1 MEEKNTT
8 MGTTETM
15 EDYKEAL
22 EASYRRI
29 RPGDIVTGTVI
40 DVNDQDV
47 TIDFN
52 YYAPGRIPVTE
63 LSDDPTYHVLENVAV
78 GDTLTAT
85 VVKTDDGAGNMLLSC
100 KDAAEELA
108 WDKLQEAQKTK
119 KVYHVK
125 VAGAV
130 NGGCVAYVE
139 GVRGFIP
146 ASKLALEYVEEPADY
161 LNKELDVQVISVDEG
176 AKRVVLSAKELLL
189 AKVMEEKNKKIN
201 KYTVGT
207 VMEGT
212 VEQLKDYG
220 AFVNIGDGI
229 TGLVHIS
236 QISDRRLKHPSQV
249 LKEGDKVKVKI
260 IKIENNK
267 ISLSIREAAELTS
280 REVEEEGPAEYEDNG
295 AAATGL
301 GALLTLYFSEGQ
313 ACQPRAISRILEAQT
328 VCTIRNTPIRL
339 KQFLVTAFTKKS
351 QRSFLGFIETK
362 CCFQMHS
369 QMQRTKRL
377 QGWSSREN

>member
-47 TIDFN
+47 TIDFD

-280 REVEEEGPAEYEDNG
+280 REVEEEGQAEYEDNG

-301 GALLTLYFSEGQ
+301 GALL
-313 ACQPRAISRILEAQT
+313 
-328 VCTIRNTPIRL
+328 
-339 KQFLVTAFTKKS
+339 K
-351 QRSFLGFIETK
+351 GFK
-362 CCFQMHS
+362 
-369 QMQRTKRL
+369 L
-377 QGWSSREN
+377 N

>member
-176 AKRVVLSAKELLL
+176 AKRVVLSAKELLW

-301 GALLTLYFSEGQ
+301 GALL
-313 ACQPRAISRILEAQT
+313 
-328 VCTIRNTPIRL
+328 
-339 KQFLVTAFTKKS
+339 K
-351 QRSFLGFIETK
+351 GFK
-362 CCFQMHS
+362 
-369 QMQRTKRL
+369 L
-377 QGWSSREN
+377 N

>member
-119 KVYHVK
+119 KGYHVK

-176 AKRVVLSAKELLL
+176 AKRVVMSAKELLL

-301 GALLTLYFSEGQ
+301 GALL
-313 ACQPRAISRILEAQT
+313 
-328 VCTIRNTPIRL
+328 
-339 KQFLVTAFTKKS
+339 K
-351 QRSFLGFIETK
+351 GFK
-362 CCFQMHS
+362 
-369 QMQRTKRL
+369 L
-377 QGWSSREN
+377 N

>member
-295 AAATGL
+295 AAATGR
-301 GALLTLYFSEGQ
+301 GALL
-313 ACQPRAISRILEAQT
+313 
-328 VCTIRNTPIRL
+328 
-339 KQFLVTAFTKKS
+339 K
-351 QRSFLGFIETK
+351 GFK
-362 CCFQMHS
+362 
-369 QMQRTKRL
+369 L
-377 QGWSSREN
+377 N

>member
-63 LSDDPTYHVLENVAV
+63 LSDDPTYHVLENVSV

-161 LNKELDVQVISVDEG
+161 LNKELDVQVISVDEE

-301 GALLTLYFSEGQ
+301 GALL
-313 ACQPRAISRILEAQT
+313 
-328 VCTIRNTPIRL
+328 
-339 KQFLVTAFTKKS
+339 K
-351 QRSFLGFIETK
+351 GFK
-362 CCFQMHS
+362 
-369 QMQRTKRL
+369 
-377 QGWSSREN
+377 

>member
-130 NGGCVAYVE
+130 NGGCVA
-139 GVRGFIP
+139 
-146 ASKLALEYVEEPADY
+146 YVEEPADY

-301 GALLTLYFSEGQ
+301 GALL
-313 ACQPRAISRILEAQT
+313 
-328 VCTIRNTPIRL
+328 
-339 KQFLVTAFTKKS
+339 K
-351 QRSFLGFIETK
+351 GFK
-362 CCFQMHS
+362 
-369 QMQRTKRL
+369 L
-377 QGWSSREN
+377 N

>member
-63 LSDDPTYHVLENVAV
+63 LSDDPTYHVLENVVV

-161 LNKELDVQVISVDEG
+161 LNKELDVQVISVDED

-301 GALLTLYFSEGQ
+301 GALL
-313 ACQPRAISRILEAQT
+313 
-328 VCTIRNTPIRL
+328 
-339 KQFLVTAFTKKS
+339 K
-351 QRSFLGFIETK
+351 GFK
-362 CCFQMHS
+362 
-369 QMQRTKRL
+369 L
-377 QGWSSREN
+377 N

>member
-40 DVNDQDV
+40 DVNDQNV

-63 LSDDPTYHVLENVAV
+63 LSDDPTYQVQENVAV

-100 KDAAEELA
+100 KDAVEELA

-301 GALLTLYFSEGQ
+301 GALL
-313 ACQPRAISRILEAQT
+313 
-328 VCTIRNTPIRL
+328 
-339 KQFLVTAFTKKS
+339 K
-351 QRSFLGFIETK
+351 GFK
-362 CCFQMHS
+362 
-369 QMQRTKRL
+369 L
-377 QGWSSREN
+377 N

>member
-29 RPGDIVTGTVI
+29 RTGDIVTGTVI

-78 GDTLTAT
+78 GDTLTAI

-108 WDKLQEAQKTK
+108 WDKLQEALKTR

-301 GALLTLYFSEGQ
+301 GALL
-313 ACQPRAISRILEAQT
+313 
-328 VCTIRNTPIRL
+328 
-339 KQFLVTAFTKKS
+339 K
-351 QRSFLGFIETK
+351 GFK
-362 CCFQMHS
+362 
-369 QMQRTKRL
+369 L
-377 QGWSSREN
+377 N

>member
-63 LSDDPTYHVLENVAV
+63 LSDDPTYQVQENVAV

-161 LNKELDVQVISVDEG
+161 LNKELDVQVISVDED

-249 LKEGDKVKVKI
+249 LKEGDKVKI

-301 GALLTLYFSEGQ
+301 GALL
-313 ACQPRAISRILEAQT
+313 
-328 VCTIRNTPIRL
+328 
-339 KQFLVTAFTKKS
+339 K
-351 QRSFLGFIETK
+351 
-362 CCFQMHS
+362 
-369 QMQRTKRL
+369 
-377 QGWSSREN
+377 

>member
-29 RPGDIVTGTVI
+29 RSGDIVTGTVI

-301 GALLTLYFSEGQ
+301 GALL
-313 ACQPRAISRILEAQT
+313 
-328 VCTIRNTPIRL
+328 
-339 KQFLVTAFTKKS
+339 K
-351 QRSFLGFIETK
+351 GFK
-362 CCFQMHS
+362 
-369 QMQRTKRL
+369 L
-377 QGWSSREN
+377 N

>member
-119 KVYHVK
+119 KYYQLK

-267 ISLSIREAAELTS
+267 ISLSIREAADLTS

-301 GALLTLYFSEGQ
+301 GALL
-313 ACQPRAISRILEAQT
+313 
-328 VCTIRNTPIRL
+328 
-339 KQFLVTAFTKKS
+339 K
-351 QRSFLGFIETK
+351 GFK
-362 CCFQMHS
+362 
-369 QMQRTKRL
+369 L
-377 QGWSSREN
+377 N

>member
-176 AKRVVLSAKELLL
+176 AKRVVMSAKELLL

-207 VMEGT
+207 VTEGT

-295 AAATGL
+295 VAATGL
-301 GALLTLYFSEGQ
+301 GALL
-313 ACQPRAISRILEAQT
+313 
-328 VCTIRNTPIRL
+328 
-339 KQFLVTAFTKKS
+339 K
-351 QRSFLGFIETK
+351 GFK
-362 CCFQMHS
+362 
-369 QMQRTKRL
+369 L
-377 QGWSSREN
+377 N

>member
-15 EDYKEAL
+15 EDYKDAL

-63 LSDDPTYHVLENVAV
+63 LSDDPTYQVQENVAV

-161 LNKELDVQVISVDEG
+161 LNKELDFQVISVYEG

-301 GALLTLYFSEGQ
+301 GALL
-313 ACQPRAISRILEAQT
+313 
-328 VCTIRNTPIRL
+328 
-339 KQFLVTAFTKKS
+339 K
-351 QRSFLGFIETK
+351 GFK
-362 CCFQMHS
+362 
-369 QMQRTKRL
+369 L
-377 QGWSSREN
+377 N

>member
-8 MGTTETM
+8 MGTAETM

-301 GALLTLYFSEGQ
+301 GALL
-313 ACQPRAISRILEAQT
+313 
-328 VCTIRNTPIRL
+328 
-339 KQFLVTAFTKKS
+339 K
-351 QRSFLGFIETK
+351 GFK
-362 CCFQMHS
+362 
-369 QMQRTKRL
+369 L
-377 QGWSSREN
+377 N

>member
-1 MEEKNTT
+1 MEEKITT

-301 GALLTLYFSEGQ
+301 GALL
-313 ACQPRAISRILEAQT
+313 
-328 VCTIRNTPIRL
+328 
-339 KQFLVTAFTKKS
+339 K
-351 QRSFLGFIETK
+351 GFK
-362 CCFQMHS
+362 
-369 QMQRTKRL
+369 L
-377 QGWSSREN
+377 N

>member
-1 MEEKNTT
+1 

-40 DVNDQDV
+40 DVNDQNV

-100 KDAAEELA
+100 KDAVEELA

-301 GALLTLYFSEGQ
+301 GALL
-313 ACQPRAISRILEAQT
+313 
-328 VCTIRNTPIRL
+328 
-339 KQFLVTAFTKKS
+339 K
-351 QRSFLGFIETK
+351 GFK
-362 CCFQMHS
+362 
-369 QMQRTKRL
+369 L
-377 QGWSSREN
+377 N

>member
-29 RPGDIVTGTVI
+29 RPGDIVTGTVF
-40 DVNDQDV
+40 DVNDQNV

-100 KDAAEELA
+100 KDAVEELA

-301 GALLTLYFSEGQ
+301 GALL
-313 ACQPRAISRILEAQT
+313 
-328 VCTIRNTPIRL
+328 
-339 KQFLVTAFTKKS
+339 K
-351 QRSFLGFIETK
+351 GFK
-362 CCFQMHS
+362 
-369 QMQRTKRL
+369 L
-377 QGWSSREN
+377 N

>member
-40 DVNDQDV
+40 DVNDQNV

-63 LSDDPTYHVLENVAV
+63 LSDDPTYHVLENVVV

-301 GALLTLYFSEGQ
+301 GALL
-313 ACQPRAISRILEAQT
+313 
-328 VCTIRNTPIRL
+328 
-339 KQFLVTAFTKKS
+339 K
-351 QRSFLGFIETK
+351 GFK
-362 CCFQMHS
+362 
-369 QMQRTKRL
+369 L
-377 QGWSSREN
+377 N

>member
-85 VVKTDDGAGNMLLSC
+85 VVKTDDGDGNMLLSC

-280 REVEEEGPAEYEDNG
+280 REVEEEGQAEYEDNG

-301 GALLTLYFSEGQ
+301 GALL
-313 ACQPRAISRILEAQT
+313 
-328 VCTIRNTPIRL
+328 
-339 KQFLVTAFTKKS
+339 K
-351 QRSFLGFIETK
+351 GFK
-362 CCFQMHS
+362 
-369 QMQRTKRL
+369 L
-377 QGWSSREN
+377 N

>member
-8 MGTTETM
+8 MGITETM
-15 EDYKEAL
+15 EDYKDAL

-63 LSDDPTYHVLENVAV
+63 LSDDPTYQVQENVAV

-161 LNKELDVQVISVDEG
+161 LNKELDVQVISVDED

-301 GALLTLYFSEGQ
+301 GALL
-313 ACQPRAISRILEAQT
+313 
-328 VCTIRNTPIRL
+328 
-339 KQFLVTAFTKKS
+339 K
-351 QRSFLGFIETK
+351 GFK
-362 CCFQMHS
+362 
-369 QMQRTKRL
+369 L
-377 QGWSSREN
+377 N

>member
-125 VAGAV
+125 GAGAV

-301 GALLTLYFSEGQ
+301 GALL
-313 ACQPRAISRILEAQT
+313 
-328 VCTIRNTPIRL
+328 
-339 KQFLVTAFTKKS
+339 K
-351 QRSFLGFIETK
+351 GFK
-362 CCFQMHS
+362 
-369 QMQRTKRL
+369 L
-377 QGWSSREN
+377 N

>member
-108 WDKLQEAQKTK
+108 CDKLQEAQKTK

-301 GALLTLYFSEGQ
+301 GALL
-313 ACQPRAISRILEAQT
+313 
-328 VCTIRNTPIRL
+328 
-339 KQFLVTAFTKKS
+339 K
-351 QRSFLGFIETK
+351 GFK
-362 CCFQMHS
+362 
-369 QMQRTKRL
+369 L
-377 QGWSSREN
+377 N

>member
-63 LSDDPTYHVLENVAV
+63 LSDDPTYQVQENVAV

-161 LNKELDVQVISVDEG
+161 LNKELDVQVISVDED

-267 ISLSIREAAELTS
+267 ISLSIREAVELTS

-301 GALLTLYFSEGQ
+301 GALL
-313 ACQPRAISRILEAQT
+313 
-328 VCTIRNTPIRL
+328 
-339 KQFLVTAFTKKS
+339 K
-351 QRSFLGFIETK
+351 GFK
-362 CCFQMHS
+362 
-369 QMQRTKRL
+369 L
-377 QGWSSREN
+377 N

>member
-130 NGGCVAYVE
+130 NSGCVAYVE

-280 REVEEEGPAEYEDNG
+280 REVEEEGQAEYEDNG

-301 GALLTLYFSEGQ
+301 GALL
-313 ACQPRAISRILEAQT
+313 
-328 VCTIRNTPIRL
+328 
-339 KQFLVTAFTKKS
+339 K
-351 QRSFLGFIETK
+351 GFK
-362 CCFQMHS
+362 
-369 QMQRTKRL
+369 L
-377 QGWSSREN
+377 N

>member
-63 LSDDPTYHVLENVAV
+63 LSDDPTYQVQENVAV

-108 WDKLQEAQKTK
+108 WDNLQEAQKTK

-301 GALLTLYFSEGQ
+301 GALL
-313 ACQPRAISRILEAQT
+313 
-328 VCTIRNTPIRL
+328 
-339 KQFLVTAFTKKS
+339 K
-351 QRSFLGFIETK
+351 GFK
-362 CCFQMHS
+362 
-369 QMQRTKRL
+369 L
-377 QGWSSREN
+377 N

>member
-63 LSDDPTYHVLENVAV
+63 LSDDPTYQVQENVAV

-146 ASKLALEYVEEPADY
+146 ASKLALEYIEEPADY
-161 LNKELDVQVISVDEG
+161 LNKELDVQVISVDED

-220 AFVNIGDGI
+220 AFINIGDGI

-301 GALLTLYFSEGQ
+301 GALL
-313 ACQPRAISRILEAQT
+313 
-328 VCTIRNTPIRL
+328 
-339 KQFLVTAFTKKS
+339 K
-351 QRSFLGFIETK
+351 GFK
-362 CCFQMHS
+362 
-369 QMQRTKRL
+369 L
-377 QGWSSREN
+377 N

>member
-85 VVKTDDGAGNMLLSC
+85 VVKTDDGAGNMLLFC

-280 REVEEEGPAEYEDNG
+280 REVEEEGQAEYEDNG

-301 GALLTLYFSEGQ
+301 GALL
-313 ACQPRAISRILEAQT
+313 
-328 VCTIRNTPIRL
+328 
-339 KQFLVTAFTKKS
+339 K
-351 QRSFLGFIETK
+351 GFK
-362 CCFQMHS
+362 
-369 QMQRTKRL
+369 L
-377 QGWSSREN
+377 N

>member
-100 KDAAEELA
+100 KDAVEELA

-280 REVEEEGPAEYEDNG
+280 REVEEEGPVEYEDNG

-301 GALLTLYFSEGQ
+301 GALL
-313 ACQPRAISRILEAQT
+313 
-328 VCTIRNTPIRL
+328 
-339 KQFLVTAFTKKS
+339 K
-351 QRSFLGFIETK
+351 GFK
-362 CCFQMHS
+362 
-369 QMQRTKRL
+369 L
-377 QGWSSREN
+377 N

>member
-63 LSDDPTYHVLENVAV
+63 LSDDPTYQVQENVAV

-267 ISLSIREAAELTS
+267 IPLSIREAAELTS

-301 GALLTLYFSEGQ
+301 GALL
-313 ACQPRAISRILEAQT
+313 
-328 VCTIRNTPIRL
+328 
-339 KQFLVTAFTKKS
+339 K
-351 QRSFLGFIETK
+351 GFK
-362 CCFQMHS
+362 
-369 QMQRTKRL
+369 L
-377 QGWSSREN
+377 N

>member
-40 DVNDQDV
+40 DVNDQNV

-100 KDAAEELA
+100 KDAVEELA

-119 KVYHVK
+119 KFYHVK

-301 GALLTLYFSEGQ
+301 GALL
-313 ACQPRAISRILEAQT
+313 
-328 VCTIRNTPIRL
+328 
-339 KQFLVTAFTKKS
+339 K
-351 QRSFLGFIETK
+351 GFK
-362 CCFQMHS
+362 
-369 QMQRTKRL
+369 L
-377 QGWSSREN
+377 N

>member
-267 ISLSIREAAELTS
+267 ISFSIREAAELTS
-280 REVEEEGPAEYEDNG
+280 REVEEEGQAEYEDNG

-301 GALLTLYFSEGQ
+301 GALL
-313 ACQPRAISRILEAQT
+313 
-328 VCTIRNTPIRL
+328 
-339 KQFLVTAFTKKS
+339 K
-351 QRSFLGFIETK
+351 GFK
-362 CCFQMHS
+362 
-369 QMQRTKRL
+369 L
-377 QGWSSREN
+377 N

>member
-15 EDYKEAL
+15 EDYKDAL

-63 LSDDPTYHVLENVAV
+63 LSDDPTYQVQENVAV

-100 KDAAEELA
+100 KDAAEEFA

-161 LNKELDVQVISVDEG
+161 LNKELDVQVISVDED

-301 GALLTLYFSEGQ
+301 GALL
-313 ACQPRAISRILEAQT
+313 
-328 VCTIRNTPIRL
+328 
-339 KQFLVTAFTKKS
+339 K
-351 QRSFLGFIETK
+351 GFK
-362 CCFQMHS
+362 
-369 QMQRTKRL
+369 L
-377 QGWSSREN
+377 N

>member
-63 LSDDPTYHVLENVAV
+63 LSDDPTYQVQENVAV

-161 LNKELDVQVISVDEG
+161 LNKELDVQVISVDED

-280 REVEEEGPAEYEDNG
+280 REVEEEGPSEYEDNG

-301 GALLTLYFSEGQ
+301 GALL
-313 ACQPRAISRILEAQT
+313 
-328 VCTIRNTPIRL
+328 
-339 KQFLVTAFTKKS
+339 K
-351 QRSFLGFIETK
+351 GFK
-362 CCFQMHS
+362 
-369 QMQRTKRL
+369 L
-377 QGWSSREN
+377 N

>member
-1 MEEKNTT
+1 MEETT

-15 EDYKEAL
+15 EDYKDAL

-63 LSDDPTYHVLENVAV
+63 LSDDPTYQVQENVAV

-301 GALLTLYFSEGQ
+301 GALL
-313 ACQPRAISRILEAQT
+313 
-328 VCTIRNTPIRL
+328 
-339 KQFLVTAFTKKS
+339 K
-351 QRSFLGFIETK
+351 GFK
-362 CCFQMHS
+362 
-369 QMQRTKRL
+369 L
-377 QGWSSREN
+377 N

>member
-100 KDAAEELA
+100 KDAVEELA

-176 AKRVVLSAKELLL
+176 AKRVVMSAKELLL

-301 GALLTLYFSEGQ
+301 GALL
-313 ACQPRAISRILEAQT
+313 
-328 VCTIRNTPIRL
+328 
-339 KQFLVTAFTKKS
+339 K
-351 QRSFLGFIETK
+351 GFK
-362 CCFQMHS
+362 
-369 QMQRTKRL
+369 L
-377 QGWSSREN
+377 N

>member
-1 MEEKNTT
+1 

-63 LSDDPTYHVLENVAV
+63 LSDDPTYQVQENVAV

-161 LNKELDVQVISVDEG
+161 LNKELDVQVISVDED

-301 GALLTLYFSEGQ
+301 GALL
-313 ACQPRAISRILEAQT
+313 
-328 VCTIRNTPIRL
+328 
-339 KQFLVTAFTKKS
+339 K
-351 QRSFLGFIETK
+351 GFK
-362 CCFQMHS
+362 
-369 QMQRTKRL
+369 L
-377 QGWSSREN
+377 N